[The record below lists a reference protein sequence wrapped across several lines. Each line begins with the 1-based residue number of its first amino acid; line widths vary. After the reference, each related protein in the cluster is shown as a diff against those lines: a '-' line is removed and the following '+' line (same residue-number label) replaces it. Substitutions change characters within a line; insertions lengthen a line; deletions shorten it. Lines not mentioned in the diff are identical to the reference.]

1 MKKILMFSSVLAIVV
16 GSLMVAGG
24 VWGIVFTYNNIAR
37 ENITTPADASIPNVP
52 VRGPLT
58 LKSQADIIRFHTL
71 RITKGETYSQM
82 PQKVSKLDSNGNP
95 ILDDKGAI
103 VMVPNDA
110 RNIWVTA
117 TTLTTALNLGIIT
130 YVFSALVVCFGTV
143 SVCTGLIFL
152 ALKRRL

>member
-1 MKKILMFSSVLAIVV
+1 MKKILMFSSVLAIIV
-16 GSLMVAGG
+16 GILMVVGG
-24 VWGIVFTYNNIAR
+24 VWGIVFTHDNIAR
-37 ENITTPADASIPNVP
+37 ENITTPADASIPNAP

-71 RITKGETYSQM
+71 GITKGETYSQM

-95 ILDDKGAI
+95 VLDAKGGA

-130 YVFSALVVCFGTV
+130 YLFSSLIICFGLV
-143 SVCTGLIFL
+143 SIWTGLIFF
-152 ALKRRL
+152 ALKRKF